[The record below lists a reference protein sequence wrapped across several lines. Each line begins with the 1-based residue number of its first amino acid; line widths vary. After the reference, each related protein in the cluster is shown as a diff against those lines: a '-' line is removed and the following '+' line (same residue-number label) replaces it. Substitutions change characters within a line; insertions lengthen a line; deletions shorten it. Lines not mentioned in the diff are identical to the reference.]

1 MEKVL
6 NFKNK
11 LSYFLNLI
19 DKRQQEGDLWGVLDA
34 TRNAITYSKT
44 KIEREGLDLL
54 IGQVYYD
61 MGQYSLSC
69 EYFFR
74 AVNIPHL
81 RSACFFGLARNLIC
95 VKKYD
100 LALDYL
106 EGTLKWDFSNTWT
119 GAVLEWTRV
128 IKNNMDNPNFE
139 NENLLK
145 SAKNL
150 ISQQEWAKAKEILQ
164 TLKSDDETQ
173 GCLALCYL
181 LEEDYST
188 SERLIKE
195 VLLNNPENVMAN
207 CIMIEISQH
216 RENEILM
223 TKHLQR
229 LYLNETKNPE
239 DILRI
244 AMLFSSRKEWVKAL
258 IFFERLIKVDEFNSK
273 NHLLCALCCHNL
285 NKYEDALYHI
295 SRARW
300 LDIENPLY
308 LFFFQLLKTHDLP
321 DEVVIRNRLPKEIEK
336 QKIESLLEI
345 FYSGKF
351 AQEINKSYYLLQD
364 IEWSFSLYNTQLT
377 QEASSA
383 LCNCKHKNSVALI
396 KKLLLSPRPNT
407 HQKFVM
413 AKNALLSNNFWTIDF
428 VCNLRY
434 SSFQISKNELTQIKN
449 VQIRNGICGA
459 ISYVECFFPEEM
471 KVTELSKHA
480 YKEQNNPLLNNM
492 SADTISCFLL
502 YKYPHIFV
510 SACLFFDIQK
520 EKIEQLYKTVSRTN
534 EAESEN
540 SKSINESASEH
551 HKTNEAEKNDK
562 Q

>member
-34 TRNAITYSKT
+34 TRNALSYSKS

-74 AVNIPHL
+74 AVHIPHL
-81 RSACFFGLARNLIC
+81 RSACFFGIARNLIC

-100 LALDYL
+100 LALDYM
-106 EGTLKWDFSNTWT
+106 EATLKWDFCNTFT

-128 IKNNMDNPNFE
+128 IKVNMDNPNFE
-139 NENLLK
+139 NENLFK

-150 ISQQEWAKAKEILQ
+150 ISKGEWLSAKEILQ
-164 TLKSDDETQ
+164 TLKSDDDTQ
-173 GCLALCYL
+173 SCLALCYM
-181 LEEDYST
+181 LEEDFST
-188 SERLIKE
+188 AEKMAKE
-195 VLLNNPENVMAN
+195 VLFSNPDNVMAN
-207 CIMIEISQH
+207 CIMIEIAQH
-216 RENEILM
+216 RENESLA
-223 TKHLQR
+223 TRHLQK
-229 LYLNETKNPE
+229 LYLNETVKSE
-239 DILRI
+239 DVLKIAILF
-244 AMLFSSRKEWVKAL
+244 ASRKDWVKAL
-258 IFFERLIKVDEFNSK
+258 IFFERLIKVDEFNPK

-285 NKYEDALYHI
+285 NKYDDALFHV

-308 LFFFQLLKTHDLP
+308 LFFFQLLKTNDLP
-321 DEVVIRNRLPKEIEK
+321 DEVTIRSRLPKEIET

-351 AQEINKSYYLLQD
+351 SQEINKSYYLLQD
-364 IEWSFSLYNTQLT
+364 VEWSFSLYNIQIT

-383 LCNCKHKNSVALI
+383 LCNCRHKSSVALI

-413 AKNALLSNNFWTIDF
+413 AKNALLSNNFYTIDF

-434 SSFQISKNELTQIKN
+434 SSFQISKNELSQIKN
-449 VQIRNGICGA
+449 VQVRNGICGA
-459 ISYVECFFPEEM
+459 ISYIECFYPEEM
-471 KVTELSKHA
+471 KISELSRHA
-480 YKEQNNPLLNNM
+480 LKEQNNPLINNM

-502 YKYPHIFV
+502 YKYPKIFL
-510 SACLFFDIQK
+510 SACTFFDVPR
-520 EKIEQLYKTVSRTN
+520 EKIEQLYKAVASTN
-534 EAESEN
+534 EAE
-540 SKSINESASEH
+540 
-551 HKTNEAEKNDK
+551 NDK